1 MNDAVG
7 QNGGMENLDG
17 RVAVVTGAGSGIGR
31 AISLALAERGCAMA
45 LVDVNQAGLDET
57 GVLINTHATTH
68 IADVSDRAR
77 MSELPDEVVA
87 AHGACNILVNNAGV
101 TAAGRFEADDL
112 DVLRWITYINVWGVV
127 HGCHYFLPTLRKSDE
142 AHIVNMSS
150 MVAFVG
156 LPQNAAY
163 ALSKG
168 AVRSFTEA
176 LRGELAGSTI
186 GVTAVFPGSI
196 RTNIMHAARGAE
208 SERLS
213 AMASSRLAP
222 LILRPPSTVAKGV
235 VRGIEHNRA
244 RVVVGLDA
252 RLLDITARLVPG
264 RTGLMGRVLD
274 KLT

>member
-1 MNDAVG
+1 M
-7 QNGGMENLDG
+7 
-17 RVAVVTGAGSGIGR
+17 
-31 AISLALAERGCAMA
+31 
-45 LVDVNQAGLDET
+45 
-57 GVLINTHATTH
+57 
-68 IADVSDRAR
+68 
-77 MSELPDEVVA
+77 
-87 AHGACNILVNNAGV
+87 
-101 TAAGRFEADDL
+101 
-112 DVLRWITYINVWGVV
+112 V
-127 HGCHYFLPTLRKSDE
+127 HGCHYFLPTLRKADE

-176 LRGELAGSTI
+176 LRGELAASTV

-196 RTNIMHAARGAE
+196 RTNIMSAARGAE

-213 AMASSRLAP
+213 TMASSRLAP